1 MKLESKL
8 YKFELQKVTE
18 LSKVIGGAVQET
30 YYQSETGCGHDKMD
44 TQTNNGCTYTNSE
57 GKTESCDF
65 ATYSQLASTSYDDSW
80 TKK

>member
-44 TQTNNGCTYTNSE
+44 TQTNNGCTYTN
-57 GKTESCDF
+57 
-65 ATYSQLASTSYDDSW
+65 
-80 TKK
+80 